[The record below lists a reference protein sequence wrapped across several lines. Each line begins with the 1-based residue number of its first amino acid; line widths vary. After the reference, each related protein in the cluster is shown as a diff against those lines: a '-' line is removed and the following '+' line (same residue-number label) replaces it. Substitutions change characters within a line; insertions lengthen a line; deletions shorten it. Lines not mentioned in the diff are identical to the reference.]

1 MIRFVI
7 FLFSICMFSQGYETQ
22 KYEVVKAL
30 GDIELRFYPPAMKA
44 KVSAG
49 GNFSRLFKY
58 ISGNNEQGEKIS
70 MTTPV
75 QMTSKNNKTVM
86 EFILPSKYNENNFA
100 VPKDKNI
107 TVYSSNPGLYAA
119 ITFGGYSNSEK
130 VKKYYSILLEKIKE
144 NNFFSKENEYSYI
157 FVFAFDSNDRVI
169 ERKVLNLSEL
179 QKNKMSKIETE
190 NNIIQRG
197 LIEKIFGGVGTQK
210 APITD

>member
-1 MIRFVI
+1 MFVCMLNKHYAQNHNMIRFAI
-7 FLFSICMFSQGYETQ
+7 FFFSICMFSQGYETQ
-22 KYEVVKAL
+22 KYEVVKTL

-75 QMTSKNNKTVM
+75 QMTTQNNKNVM

-100 VPKDKNI
+100 VPNDKNI
-107 TVYSSNPGLYAA
+107 TVYNSSPSHYAA
-119 ITFGGYSNSEK
+119 ITFGGYSSSEK

-144 NNFFSKENEYSYI
+144 NNVEIVDNQPIVLSYNSPYKVFNRRNE
-157 FVFAFDSNDRVI
+157 
-169 ERKVLNLSEL
+169 VLVEVKL
-179 QKNKMSKIETE
+179 
-190 NNIIQRG
+190 
-197 LIEKIFGGVGTQK
+197 
-210 APITD
+210 